1 MRNIFK
7 TPQGK
12 LVVGITIAAVVLVIV
27 FAVYNTFFA

>member
-12 LVVGITIAAVVLVIV
+12 LVAGITAAVVLLIMIL
-27 FAVYNTFFA
+27 AIYNTFFA

>member
-12 LVVGITIAAVVLVIV
+12 LVAGITIAAVVLVIV
-27 FAVYNTFFA
+27 LAVYNAFFV